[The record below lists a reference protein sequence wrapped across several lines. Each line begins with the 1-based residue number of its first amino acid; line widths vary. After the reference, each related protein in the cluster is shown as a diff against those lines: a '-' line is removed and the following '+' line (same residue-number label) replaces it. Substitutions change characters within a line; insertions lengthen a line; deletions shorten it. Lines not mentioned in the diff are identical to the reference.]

1 MSMIYN
7 KRNLRSVLRRVL
19 SESSGLPNHIEK
31 DVERQYEQSLSDV
44 EPGWLVEIEN
54 DPGLI
59 EAVKE
64 FLGLR
69 YGLDSYSDYME
80 EEDGDIYMIYS
91 YGDDDPSDP
100 ELV

>member
-1 MSMIYN
+1 MTLN
-7 KRNLRSVLRRVL
+7 TRKLRSIIRRVL
-19 SESSGLPNHIEK
+19 SESSGLPSHIER
-31 DVERQYEQSLSDV
+31 DVERQYEESLADA
-44 EPGWLVEIEN
+44 EPGWLVEIANEP
-54 DPGLI
+54 DLI

-91 YGDDDPSDP
+91 YGDDEPNDP